1 MQRPRLFGIVNI
13 TADSF
18 SDGGLHLEPAAAIA
32 HARALLAD
40 GADFVD
46 LGPAP
51 SNPDAQPVS
60 PAEEI
65 ERLKPVLAALDAD
78 RISVDSF
85 RSETQRFA
93 LRRGVAY
100 LNDIAGF
107 SEPAL
112 YPELAEAS
120 ARLIVMHSLQSGSIA
135 DRRDFPP
142 EKLYERMLR
151 FFSERLTTLTS
162 AGVAAERLVLDPGM
176 GFFIG
181 SDPQNSLLA
190 LNRIAD
196 LKREFG
202 RPVLV
207 SVSRKSFLGVLT
219 GRAIPDRGAATLAA
233 ELAAV
238 AAGAD
243 MIRTHDVRALA
254 DALQVQTAL
263 EENRRRFTT

>member
-1 MQRPRLFGIVNI
+1 MPRPLLFGIVNI

-32 HARALLAD
+32 HARALLED

-51 SNPDAQPVS
+51 SNPDAQAVS

-65 ERLKPVLAALDAD
+65 ERLEPVLATIAPD

-93 LRRGVAY
+93 LGRGVAY

-107 SEPAL
+107 ADPAL
-112 YPELAEAS
+112 YPELAAAS
-120 ARLIVMHSLQSGSIA
+120 AGLIVMHSLQSGAIA

-142 EKLYERMLR
+142 DKLYERILR
-151 FFSERLTTLTS
+151 FFSERLAALTA
-162 AGVAAERLVLDPGM
+162 AGIAAERIVLDPGM
-176 GFFIG
+176 GFFVG
-181 SDPQNSLLA
+181 GDPENSLVA
-190 LNRIAD
+190 LNRVAD

-207 SVSRKSFLGVLT
+207 SVSRKSFLGALT
-219 GRAIPDRGAATLAA
+219 GRAIADRGAATLAA
-233 ELAAV
+233 ELAAIS
-238 AAGAD
+238 AGAD

-254 DALQVQTAL
+254 DALKILGAL
-263 EENRRRFTT
+263 EENRRRFTI